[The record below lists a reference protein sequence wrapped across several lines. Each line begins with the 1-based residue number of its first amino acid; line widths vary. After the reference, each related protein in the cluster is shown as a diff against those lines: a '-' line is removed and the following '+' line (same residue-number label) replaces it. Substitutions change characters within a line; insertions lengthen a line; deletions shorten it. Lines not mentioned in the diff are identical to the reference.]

1 MEVVVLY
8 FQPHKM
14 SKEVLALFSYVA
26 KREIELSFDKNDVF
40 KVIDQVLAAR
50 LTFFFN
56 RAQYFCAFD
65 RILRDGGKENER
77 GGWGCFLATLL
88 QY

>member
-40 KVIDQVLAAR
+40 KVIDQVFAA
-50 LTFFFN
+50 
-56 RAQYFCAFD
+56 
-65 RILRDGGKENER
+65 
-77 GGWGCFLATLL
+77 
-88 QY
+88 